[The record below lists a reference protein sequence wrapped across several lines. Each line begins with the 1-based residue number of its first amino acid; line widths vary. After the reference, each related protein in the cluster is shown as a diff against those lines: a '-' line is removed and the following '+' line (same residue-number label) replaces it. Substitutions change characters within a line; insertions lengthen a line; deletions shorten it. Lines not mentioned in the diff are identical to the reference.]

1 MVQTYLSANPAK
13 MMFLRAM
20 LVASLLI
27 GLSDVCVAAKSRH
40 IERISS
46 ASLLE
51 FYTEFALQNVPVIIT
66 DYASIYQNMTIQNI
80 LKYCGEKVV
89 YQATTNGSGWARI
102 ERETELQLRELYQ
115 KIYENDVGQ
124 TSASLEPDTYGLFD
138 WPMGRFCSELL
149 EDHYVVPKYVAQDFL
164 QRVPPNIPLMYRD
177 SWPSLFIGRNNSFGG
192 LHIDVFGSAF
202 WQYVIDGRKEWHIMS
217 PVVDFPADY
226 SFFAGNGVESNVA
239 HYHGVA
245 KAGEFIFIPGNCPH
259 QVKNIGN
266 TIALAGNIV
275 SVTEMDSMERE
286 ISGSDR
292 KYYMQLQNT
301 LMLETFDRTIDPQR
315 GDMSYT
321 EYKEQYKEYDQSI
334 YIGHDNL
341 SGDTREHTSDT
352 LFTKDDDDIRIN
364 IEHLELLAEVSTSY
378 SSDL

>member
-13 MMFLRAM
+13 IMLLHAM
-20 LVASLLI
+20 LAASLLI
-27 GLSDVCVAAKSRH
+27 GLSGVYVAAKSRH

-51 FYTEFALQNVPVIIT
+51 FYTEYALQNVPVIIT
-66 DYASIYQNMTIQNI
+66 DYASVYQNMTIQNI

-89 YQATTNGSGWARI
+89 YQATTNGSGWAGI
-102 ERETELQLRELYQ
+102 ERETEFELRELYQ
-115 KIYENDVGQ
+115 KIYENNVGQ
-124 TSASLEPDTYGLFD
+124 TSASHTYGLFD
-138 WPMGRFCSELL
+138 WPMGRNCGELL
-149 EDHYVVPKYVAQDFL
+149 EDHYVVPKYIAQDFL
-164 QRVPPNIPLMYRD
+164 QRVPPNVPLMYRD

-226 SFFAGNGVESNVA
+226 SFFAGNGVEANVA
-239 HYHGVA
+239 HYHGVV
-245 KAGEFIFIPGNCPH
+245 KAGELIIIPGNCPH

-266 TIALAGNIV
+266 TIAIAGNIV

-292 KYYMQLQNT
+292 EYYMQLQNT
-301 LMLETFDRTIDPQR
+301 LMLQTFDRTVDPQR

-352 LFTKDDDDIRIN
+352 LFTEDDDGIRIN
-364 IEHLELLAEVSTSY
+364 IEHLKLLAEVTTSY
-378 SSDL
+378 RSDL